1 MRLISSYKNYNE
13 TLIFSLQ
20 LLGHDR
26 ISFMRFTEEFEIVYI
41 RYSDKIYRYLYFQT
55 KDPYLSEDITA
66 EVFLKAWKKWKTF
79 KKDYVQALLF
89 KIARNTLIDHWRKN
103 NNRKESSLE
112 TKIEEGIEPFYDE
125 DFIEKMQSDENV
137 KNVNA
142 ALQLLPKNLKEVA
155 ILRFIEDMSAK
166 EVGEILSISEGNVR
180 VLQYRALIK
189 LKEIFGK

>member
-1 MRLISSYKNYNE
+1 
-13 TLIFSLQ
+13 
-20 LLGHDR
+20 
-26 ISFMRFTEEFEIVYI
+26 MRFTEEFETVYI

-66 EVFLKAWKKWKTF
+66 EVFLKAWRKWETF

-89 KIARNTLIDHWRKN
+89 KIARNTLVDHWRKN
-103 NNRKESSLE
+103 NKKKESSLE
-112 TKIEEGIEPFYDE
+112 TKIEEGAEPFYDE
-125 DFIEKMQSDENV
+125 DFIGKMQSDEDV
-137 KNVNA
+137 KDVNN

-166 EVGEILSISEGNVR
+166 EAGEILNISEGNVR

-189 LKEIFGK
+189 LKEIFSPPSQDLKSSKDED